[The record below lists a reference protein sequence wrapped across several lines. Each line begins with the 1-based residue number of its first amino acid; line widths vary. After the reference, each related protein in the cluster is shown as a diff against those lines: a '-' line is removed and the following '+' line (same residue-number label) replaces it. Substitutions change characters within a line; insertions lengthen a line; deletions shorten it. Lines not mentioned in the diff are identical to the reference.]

1 MPVTGAYFANKD
13 DLVLKGNN
21 LIALSLCVEL
31 YVFMVEL
38 VYVLAHI
45 KNIGKIYQRKNYS
58 LQRKTMYC
66 KKSSKKEVED
76 IKATALN

>member
-1 MPVTGAYFANKD
+1 MPVTGACFANKD

-45 KNIGKIYQRKNYS
+45 KILGKYIRERTMHCKEKQCIVRRAARKRWRI
-58 LQRKTMYC
+58 LRQQH
-66 KKSSKKEVED
+66 
-76 IKATALN
+76 

>member
-1 MPVTGAYFANKD
+1 MPVTGAYFANKG
-13 DLVLKGNN
+13 DLVLKGTN
-21 LIALSLCVEL
+21 LITLSLCVEL

-45 KNIGKIYQRKNYS
+45 KNIGKIYQRKNYV

-66 KKSSKKEVED
+66 KKSSKIEVED

>member
-1 MPVTGAYFANKD
+1 MPVTGTYFANKD

-21 LIALSLCVEL
+21 LIALSLCFEL

-45 KNIGKIYQRKNYS
+45 KNIGKIYQRKNYA
-58 LQRKTMYC
+58 LQRKTMYY